1 MSILLAVINQK
12 GGAGK
17 STTALAIAAGLAD
30 RGRSVLSVDLDPQGN
45 MSYAMG
51 VDPGGLSALEVLLG
65 EAPAVNAVRS
75 TRDGDSPY

>member
-1 MSILLAVINQK
+1 
-12 GGAGK
+12 
-17 STTALAIAAGLAD
+17 
-30 RGRSVLSVDLDPQGN
+30 